1 MTISQETLDLLC
13 DIFCNSEAP
22 DKITVTTDPVSKSI
36 TVVYEDMDQQWY
48 EEITETL

>member
-36 TVVYEDMDQQWY
+36 IVVYEDMDQQWY
-48 EEITETL
+48 EEITESL